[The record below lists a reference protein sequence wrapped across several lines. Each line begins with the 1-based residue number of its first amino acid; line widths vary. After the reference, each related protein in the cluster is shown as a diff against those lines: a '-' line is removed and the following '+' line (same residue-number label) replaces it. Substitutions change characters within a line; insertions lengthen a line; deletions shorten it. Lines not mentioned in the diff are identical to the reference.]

1 MKDDAEKMA
10 DLTEAALTNGERI
23 PESVKNREVYL
34 AALTA
39 LKGVREDN
47 PMSVKDLLAKI
58 GEILPQ
64 KVKTYL
70 VYHDISN
77 ASQDP
82 TSRISSRKGRGG
94 GYFILSESAV
104 QLDEAAPAKSNKQ
117 ERVLEKY
124 LWPVVALWLKQ
135 VKSMDR
141 VSHEVANLKS
151 GGVWS
156 NPDVVGLSP
165 FEELGF
171 FDVEI
176 VTAEVKPN
184 LVQWRYFFFEAVSHK
199 RFSERSYFIFRSD
212 GSGSHEEELR
222 QYAEKYRVGL
232 VKMDFSDDEVKGLSK
247 WDSFSEED
255 RTEYVERFVELIPA
269 PFEAISIRE
278 KIKFLNQIGVSNKKD
293 LFLFGELD

>member
-1 MKDDAEKMA
+1 MSDLKKASVEAE
-10 DLTEAALTNGERI
+10 ERI
-23 PESVKNREVYL
+23 PESVKHKEVYL
-34 AALTA
+34 AALNV
-39 LKGVREDN
+39 LKGTREDN
-47 PMSVKDLLAKI
+47 PMSVKDLLAQI
-58 GEILPQ
+58 SQILPDD
-64 KVKTYL
+64 VKTYL
-70 VYHDISN
+70 VYRDVSN

-94 GYFILSESAV
+94 GYFILTESAV
-104 QLDEAAPAKSNKQ
+104 QTDELVSAKPNRQ

-135 VKSMDR
+135 VKSLDR
-141 VSHEVANLKS
+141 VSYEVANLKS

-176 VTAEVKPN
+176 VTAEVKPS
-184 LVQWRYFFFEAVSHK
+184 LTQWRYFFFEAVSHK

-222 QYAEKYRVGL
+222 QYAEKYRIGL

-255 RTEYVERFVELIPA
+255 KTEYVERFVEMIPA
-269 PFEAISIRE
+269 PFEAISVRE
-278 KIKFLNQIGVSNKKD
+278 KVRFLHQVGISNKKD
-293 LFLFGELD
+293 LFHFGDI

>member
-1 MKDDAEKMA
+1 MRNLDEIAMDE
-10 DLTEAALTNGERI
+10 GQRI
-23 PESVKNREVYL
+23 PESVKHKEVYL
-34 AALTA
+34 AALDV
-39 LKGVREDN
+39 LKDTREDC
-47 PMSVKDLLAKI
+47 PMSVKDLLSQI
-58 GEILPQ
+58 NDRLEGR
-64 KVKTYL
+64 VKTYL
-70 VYHDISN
+70 LYRDVSN

-82 TSRISSRKGRGG
+82 VSRISSRKGRGG
-94 GYFILSESAV
+94 GYYILSEGAV
-104 QLDEAAPAKSNKQ
+104 ELDQSVPSKASKQ
-117 ERVLEKY
+117 EKVLEKY
-124 LWPVVALWLKQ
+124 LWPVVALWLKE
-135 VKSMDR
+135 VKSVDR
-141 VSHEVANLKS
+141 VSYEVANLKS

-176 VTAEVKPN
+176 VTCEVKPS
-184 LVQWRYFFFEAVSHK
+184 LAQWRYFFFEAVSHK

-255 RTEYVERFVELIPA
+255 KTEYVERFVELIPA

-278 KIKFLNQIGVSNKKD
+278 KVKFLRQIGVANKKN
-293 LFLFGELD
+293 LFQFGELD

>member
-1 MKDDAEKMA
+1 MSDLKKASVEAE
-10 DLTEAALTNGERI
+10 ERI
-23 PESVKNREVYL
+23 PESVKHKEVYL
-34 AALTA
+34 AALNV
-39 LKGVREDN
+39 LKGTREDN
-47 PMSVKDLLAKI
+47 PMSVKDLLAQI
-58 GEILPQ
+58 SQILPDD
-64 KVKTYL
+64 VKTYL
-70 VYHDISN
+70 VYRDVSN

-94 GYFILSESAV
+94 GYFILTESAV
-104 QLDEAAPAKSNKQ
+104 QTDELVSAKSNRQ

-135 VKSMDR
+135 VKSLDR
-141 VSHEVANLKS
+141 VSYEVANLKS

-176 VTAEVKPN
+176 VTAEVKPS
-184 LVQWRYFFFEAVSHK
+184 LTQWRYFFFEAVSHK

-222 QYAEKYRVGL
+222 QYAEKYRIGL

-255 RTEYVERFVELIPA
+255 KTEYVERFVEMIPA
-269 PFEAISIRE
+269 PFEAISVRE
-278 KIKFLNQIGVSNKKD
+278 KVRFLHQVGISNKKD
-293 LFLFGELD
+293 LFHFGDI